1 LVTRVSVT
9 KLIGCRAAVRALIII
24 TIIVVAL
31 PAAAVASLHHHV
43 HGRLHASRGLHCD
56 GWNRFVAGRATCSVD
71 GQVSD
76 GTYGQLV
83 G

>member
-9 KLIGCRAAVRALIII
+9 KLIGCRAAVRALTTI
-24 TIIVVAL
+24 IIVVAL
-31 PAAAVASLHHHV
+31 PATAVATLHHHV
-43 HGRLHASRGLHCD
+43 HGRLHASRGLHWD